1 MRVLVIG
8 DLHSPCE
15 RDGYL
20 AFCKKIKNKWRCT
33 KVVFIGDVVDWHAVS
48 FHAKHPDSP
57 GPKNEYLLT
66 LTSIQKWYKAFPKAK
81 VCIGNHDNRPVRLGA
96 DKNIPAVLMR
106 DYAEMWQ
113 TPNWEWADD
122 FTIDDV
128 YYFHGIGCGG
138 IHPAY
143 NAARQMAMSVC
154 IGHIHSAGGI
164 SWFVNPKRR
173 WFGMD
178 VGSGIDDKGY
188 SSAYGKHLK
197 RKSVISCG
205 VVIDGTP
212 YHEIMQLE
220 KYKEK

>member
-1 MRVLVIG
+1 MSKILVIG
-8 DLHSPCE
+8 DIHAPCE

-20 AFCKKIKNKWRCT
+20 AFCQDIKKQWQCKE
-33 KVVFIGDVVDWHAVS
+33 VVFIGDVVDWHAIS

-66 LTSIQKWYKAFPKAK
+66 LQSVQKWYKAFPRAK

-96 DKNIPAVLMR
+96 DRNIPEVLIR
-106 DYAEMWQ
+106 DYAAMWK
-113 TPNWEWADD
+113 TPKWEWADD

-128 YYFHGIGCGG
+128 YYFHGIGYGG

-154 IGHIHSAGGI
+154 MGHAHSTGGVA
-164 SWFVNPKRR
+164 WFVNPHRR

-178 VGSGIDDKGY
+178 IGCGIDDSKY
-188 SSAYGKHLK
+188 AFAYGKACK

-212 YHEIMQLE
+212 YHEMMHLE
-220 KYKEK
+220 EYK